1 MSRYKK
7 KHSPTHSHEEEEEG
21 FAQTARSALSRR
33 GLLDPIKPACKQS
46 QLDGLLKL
54 TVSAFNRLWI
64 SMPAPA
70 VLVTVPTVRP
80 TQNSLH
86 PLSASS
92 ITAGRLLDF
101 MVRGKITEADAPTI
115 RLGATP
121 SGLSVP
127 HHLRHPPIFTPNA
140 PLLGA
145 ILNAAISMSED
156 MNWLY
161 SSSQ

>member
-1 MSRYKK
+1 MQTLIPLWTRHCFVYKV
-7 KHSPTHSHEEEEEG
+7 TC
-21 FAQTARSALSRR
+21 L
-33 GLLDPIKPACKQS
+33 KP
-46 QLDGLLKL
+46 
-54 TVSAFNRLWI
+54 
-64 SMPAPA
+64 PA
-70 VLVTVPTVRP
+70 VLVAVPTV
-80 TQNSLH
+80 TQNSLR

-92 ITAGRLLDF
+92 ITARHLLDF
-101 MVRGKITEADAPTI
+101 MVREKITEADAPTI

-127 HHLRHPPIFTPNA
+127 HLRHPPIFTPNA

-145 ILNAAISMSED
+145 ILNAATSMSED

>member
-1 MSRYKK
+1 
-7 KHSPTHSHEEEEEG
+7 
-21 FAQTARSALSRR
+21 
-33 GLLDPIKPACKQS
+33 
-46 QLDGLLKL
+46 
-54 TVSAFNRLWI
+54 
-64 SMPAPA
+64 MPAPA

-92 ITAGRLLDF
+92 ITAGHLLDF

-127 HHLRHPPIFTPNA
+127 HLRHPPIFTPNA
-140 PLLGA
+140 PPLGA